1 MWSMDKIKPDTGYLS
16 KWEVKYTGPYVLSCK
31 LDGVSGLFSGG
42 KLYTRGNGLI
52 GQDVSHL
59 IPYLKLPNNSDVV
72 IRGEFIISK
81 SVFTS
86 KYAKDFSN
94 ARNFVAGVVN
104 SKTVDISKVN
114 DMRFVAYEVI
124 KPELKP
130 SKQMESLLVLM

>member
-1 MWSMDKIKPDTGYLS
+1 MLQI
-16 KWEVKYTGPYVLSCK
+16 E
-31 LDGVSGLFSGG
+31 
-42 KLYTRGNGLI
+42 
-52 GQDVSHL
+52 
-59 IPYLKLPNNSDVV
+59 
-72 IRGEFIISK
+72 GEFIISK